1 MTTFLVKLVLYFSS
15 QTKDPPKMEGNER
28 VLSLSHFVHSLNVS
42 CGQCGPSAC
51 ILVEKQWGD
60 WVHAINNEKATAQA
74 RRG

>member
-1 MTTFLVKLVLYFSS
+1 
-15 QTKDPPKMEGNER
+15 MEGNER

-74 RRG
+74 RRGQCGGDKGDYKQGLQETLECP